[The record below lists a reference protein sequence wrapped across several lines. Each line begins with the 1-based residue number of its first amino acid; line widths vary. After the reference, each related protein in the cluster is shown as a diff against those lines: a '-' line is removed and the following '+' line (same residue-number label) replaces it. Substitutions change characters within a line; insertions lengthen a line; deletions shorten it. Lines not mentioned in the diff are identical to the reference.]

1 MDLLDPNVPFDVW
14 DNSWKIYSRTHNV
27 PPQYVGPQAVVENSM
42 VSEGCVVDGYVDFS
56 VLFQSVVIE
65 EGATVRDSIVLPG
78 SVIKKGANIQYAI
91 IGENAVIGSDDPNIP
106 WVKDKMCTHGITLI
120 ADKIKI
126 GIATEKL
133 IKTDLK
139 IQELAHLL
147 GYVDQYH
154 FSRRF
159 KQIVGLSPQQYRTSS
174 LLQYPDAKQQFKL

>member
-14 DNSWKIYSRTHNV
+14 DNSWKIYTRTHHV

-91 IGENAVIGSDDPNIP
+91 IG
-106 WVKDKMCTHGITLI
+106 
-120 ADKIKI
+120 
-126 GIATEKL
+126 
-133 IKTDLK
+133 
-139 IQELAHLL
+139 
-147 GYVDQYH
+147 
-154 FSRRF
+154 
-159 KQIVGLSPQQYRTSS
+159 
-174 LLQYPDAKQQFKL
+174 